1 MESIPTENLEKSE
14 HDFTITSSEKRTLVT
29 SQNILTK
36 INIVSQYLADVF
48 YLPSSEWSKKSYKP
62 WIITE
67 GRTITDKAHQ
77 ELYKEKEEIKAR
89 KEEQEKK
96 QETKLPEGKNKIK
109 KKQRIA
115 EWMKAV
121 PSKMST
127 KSIWTKILT
136 KSERTGVWWKQHW
149 WIW

>member
-1 MESIPTENLEKSE
+1 M
-14 HDFTITSSEKRTLVT
+14 
-29 SQNILTK
+29 
-36 INIVSQYLADVF
+36 
-48 YLPSSEWSKKSYKP
+48 
-62 WIITE
+62 
-67 GRTITDKAHQ
+67 HQ

-136 KSERTGVWWKQHW
+136 KSERTGV
-149 WIW
+149 

>member
-1 MESIPTENLEKSE
+1 MESIPTENFEKSE

-109 KKQRIA
+109 KKA
-115 EWMKAV
+115 EESRMDESSPLKNV
-121 PSKMST
+121 HKEH
-127 KSIWTKILT
+127 LD
-136 KSERTGVWWKQHW
+136 
-149 WIW
+149 